1 MQAPATGALRTD
13 QPITPNPRAI
23 LGFQLLHGLLHQLR
37 QLNHRQ
43 GKCPLRQPV
52 CEGVAADLQRRDL
65 RLEQVLFGCRFPNPV
80 GLAAGFDKNGVAAG
94 IWDRFGFGFAEVGTV
109 TWHGQPGNPKPRLFR
124 LAEEQAALNRMG
136 FNNDGAQALL
146 KTLDP
151 QRLEPPGQ
159 RPAVL
164 GINVGK
170 SKITSLEQAPDDY
183 AASSRGRIRG
193 VVRLRMSPSSSV
205 GPLGSGAFYQR
216 WLGPLLARD
225 EGLDAEQLSQVALT
239 ALGQAS
245 LRRRWPGVSSVLDGV
260 AADLQR
266 RDLRLEQVL
275 FGCRFPNPVGLA
287 AGFDKNGVAA
297 GIWDRFGFGFAEV
310 GTVTWHGQPGNPK
323 PRLFRLA
330 EEQAALNRMGFN
342 NDGAQALLK
351 TLDRQRLEPP
361 GQRPA
366 VLGINVGK
374 SKITSLEQAPDDYAA
389 SLELLA
395 PLADYAVINVSSPNT
410 PGLRDL
416 QDSVQLRRLVER
428 LRRLAAC
435 PPLLVKIAPDLDD
448 EAIDAIAR
456 LAYEEGL
463 AGVIAVNTSLDRLG
477 LSQRRLVQ
485 TGRTL
490 AEEAGGLSGVPLRG
504 RALEVIRRLR
514 AGAGPALP
522 LVGVGGIDSP
532 ETAWERIVAGASL
545 VQLYTGWIFQG
556 PDLVPRILEGL
567 GRAAGS
573 AWFAL
578 DSGGRGIRTALATLT
593 PVLSQGGYTDN
604 RYL

>member
-1 MQAPATGALRTD
+1 MPAT
-13 QPITPNPRAI
+13 
-23 LGFQLLHGLLHQLR
+23 
-37 QLNHRQ
+37 
-43 GKCPLRQPV
+43 
-52 CEGVAADLQRRDL
+52 
-65 RLEQVLFGCRFPNPV
+65 
-80 GLAAGFDKNGVAAG
+80 
-94 IWDRFGFGFAEVGTV
+94 
-109 TWHGQPGNPKPRLFR
+109 
-124 LAEEQAALNRMG
+124 
-136 FNNDGAQALL
+136 
-146 KTLDP
+146 
-151 QRLEPPGQ
+151 
-159 RPAVL
+159 
-164 GINVGK
+164 
-170 SKITSLEQAPDDY
+170 SL
-183 AASSRGRIRG
+183 S
-193 VVRLRMSPSSSV
+193 
-205 GPLGSGAFYQR
+205 SGAFYQR
-216 WLGPLLARD
+216 WLGPVLAND
-225 EGLDAEQLSQVALT
+225 EGLDAEQLSRTALT

-245 LRRRWPGVSSVLDGV
+245 LRRRWPGVSSVLDGL
-260 AADLQR
+260 AGDLQR

-361 GQRPA
+361 GQRPS

-374 SKITSLEQAPDDYAA
+374 SKVTSLDQAPDDYAA

-395 PLADYAVINVSSPNT
+395 PMADYAVINVSSPNT

-448 EAIDAIAR
+448 EAIDSIAR

-477 LSQRRLVQ
+477 LAQRRLVQ

-567 GRAAGS
+567 EEQLDRHGLRSIREAVGS
-573 AWFAL
+573 GLPWQ
-578 DSGGRGIRTALATLT
+578 
-593 PVLSQGGYTDN
+593 P
-604 RYL
+604 